1 MRAALL
7 AARIKRVAA
16 VHGLDV
22 RVRWRSLTPRPNN
35 TVVLPLQVIPPTTV
49 SELERREEA
58 LAVSLR
64 CALVEVVRDSD
75 RADWCSLRVLRERL
89 PPLTKLSSPK
99 RDSLLP
105 VSAMQGL
112 RLGVDLDGESHALH
126 LFGPSGASSLLIGGV
141 PGSGKSY
148 AIRLLL
154 HQLSR
159 TNAVLLFID
168 PAGGAEANQWATS
181 LSETVASAEAAPT
194 TALLEKVLA
203 LIELRGSLLAAGLHR
218 DGLRPVV
225 LIIDELAELGA
236 ASQPKDA
243 EVCRRHLRRII
254 ALGRKANVAVILAT
268 QRTTA
273 TSIHVTTRALAANRL
288 ALAQPGDVYGSE
300 ALLGPGR
307 REAATLRKDDVG
319 ACYLTDGGPPVLL
332 RIFEAPEP
340 PPQVGQ
346 SLSLDELYNWDV
358 TAFRELRA

>member
-22 RVRWRSLTPRPNN
+22 RVRWQSFGQHPTN
-35 TVVLPLQVIPPTTV
+35 VAVLPLQVIPPTTV
-49 SELERREEA
+49 SDLERREEA

-64 CALVEVVRDSD
+64 CALVEVVRDGD
-75 RADWCSLRVLRERL
+75 RADWCSIRVLRERL
-89 PPLTKLSSPK
+89 PPLTKLSSSK
-99 RDSLLP
+99 RDSILP

-112 RLGVDLDGESHALH
+112 VLGIDLDGKTHILH
-126 LFGPSGASSLLIGGV
+126 LFGSSGASSLLIGGV

-148 AIRLLL
+148 VIRLLL

-168 PAGGAEANQWATS
+168 PAGGAEANQWAAS

-203 LIELRGSLLAAGLHR
+203 LVELRGSLLAAGLHR
-218 DGLRPVV
+218 NMLRPVV
-225 LIIDELAELGA
+225 LIVDELAELGA
-236 ASQPKDA
+236 ASQPKEA
-243 EVCRRHLRRII
+243 EACRRHLRRII

-273 TSIHVTTRALAANRL
+273 TSIDVTTRALAANRL
-288 ALAQPGDVYGSE
+288 ALAHPGDVYGSE

-307 REAATLRKDDVG
+307 RDAATLRKDDVG
-319 ACYLTDGGPPVLL
+319 GGYLTDGGPPVLL

-340 PPQVGQ
+340 PRLLGQ
-346 SLSLDELYNWDV
+346 SISLDELHRWDL
-358 TAFRELRA
+358 AALGELRR